1 MMRERASRIGA
12 AITLAADPGRLGG
25 EARDP
30 DAERLAAA
38 VKLGL
43 LGHTVVDTVV
53 GPDGSTSTRLGGTP
67 LYARRSLRAA
77 GADCVVVTRG
87 ADPGDAVVVQGGPA
101 YDSRLDHRDG
111 THQVLAR
118 IGLPFTPQ
126 ETRELAL
133 PALRGCEWVLL
144 GPQSSAEIPPETIA
158 VLRGAGHRL
167 CMDGQGLARGPDAG
181 PVRLRPFPPESL
193 AGVEILKMNRAEAE
207 AATGGRLD
215 RAALLALGAPEV
227 VVTLGTDGAL
237 IATSEGLWDLP
248 GTGAG
253 TYADPTGAGDSFS
266 AAYLL
271 TRVSGADPVVAA
283 GEAMPHT
290 DLLYLGPRHTIAPPA
305 GRLRP
310 MASDMI
316 RILIAED
323 NALLRGVLRDALE
336 EAGMTVVGEASDG
349 AEAVTV
355 AERTLP
361 DVVVMD
367 MRMPNVDGIEATEQI
382 AAADWAMPVVVLS
395 AYDEPQM
402 IDAALN
408 AGAANC
414 LKKGVGLD
422 ELIDAIRSATVV

>member
-1 MMRERASRIGA
+1 VIGL
-12 AITLAADPGRLGG
+12 I
-25 EARDP
+25 
-30 DAERLAAA
+30 
-38 VKLGL
+38 
-43 LGHTVVDTVV
+43 GHTVVDTVI
-53 GPDGSTSTRLGGTP
+53 GADGAESTRLGGTP
-67 LYARRSLRAA
+67 LYARRALHAA
-77 GADCVVVTRG
+77 GAECIVVTRG
-87 ADPGDAVVVQGGPA
+87 PDPGDAVVVPGGPA

-111 THQVLAR
+111 TLQVLAA
-118 IGLPFTPQ
+118 IGRPFTP
-126 ETRELAL
+126 EDAREYIL
-133 PALRGCEWVLL
+133 PAVHRCEWLLL
-144 GPQSSAEIPPETIA
+144 GGQSAVDFPPETLA
-158 VLRGAGHRL
+158 VLAAAGHML
-167 CMDGQGLARGPDAG
+167 CLDGQGLARGAEAG
-181 PVRLRPFPPESL
+181 PVRLRMFPATAT
-193 AGVEILKMNRAEAE
+193 AGAAILKLNRAEAL

-215 RAALLALGAPEV
+215 RGALMSLGAPEV
-227 VVTLGTDGAL
+227 VVTMSGDGVLVATDDRL
-237 IATSEGLWDLP
+237 SDVP

-253 TYADPTGAGDSFS
+253 IYADPTGAGDCFT
-266 AAYLL
+266 AAYVLE
-271 TRVSGADPVVAA
+271 RARGSGPVIAA
-283 GEAMPHT
+283 AEAQLHTDRLFLESPHT
-290 DLLYLGPRHTIAPPA
+290 ATPPA
-305 GRLRP
+305 GTLSG
-310 MASDMI
+310 MQADGI

-382 AAADWAMPVVVLS
+382 AAAEWAMPVVVLS

-422 ELIDAIRSATVV
+422 ELIDAIRSATVA